1 LKKSATPNPQR
12 VKLAAARIRQFACL
26 DITGPQLAPL
36 LLRELRDVLAFDTG
50 GYFHPGADQRLE
62 SYMEAAD
69 VQAMVP
75 LYLDPRMQQDERRVA
90 RTYEQAAQ
98 QEFGPQTKEQLIKVP
113 WAEFVRSDFYNVLL
127 HPIGL
132 DDCVS
137 LMPRLAGGRPV
148 GSLKLYRRRSA
159 VDFRPAELRE
169 LGRLERFLAQA
180 LEPKSAPAHDETE
193 AQGSEMLVTT
203 AEGRLLWMSAR
214 AERLLAQAFGSH
226 RRPGPSQLPDR
237 LKLLLQQLRWIRSG
251 RETDALPKIEV
262 RNALGLFTIRA
273 CLLQPATAVASA
285 AAAGDAVG
293 IQITKHVSRS
303 VRLLEALRRSPL
315 PPRQAEIGYW
325 IARGSTEADIAARLN
340 LSPHTVVYHRRQLH
354 ASMGT
359 ANRSE
364 LVARLLAMPL
374 PAS

>member
-1 LKKSATPNPQR
+1 
-12 VKLAAARIRQFACL
+12 
-26 DITGPQLAPL
+26 
-36 LLRELRDVLAFDTG
+36 
-50 GYFHPGADQRLE
+50 
-62 SYMEAAD
+62 
-69 VQAMVP
+69 
-75 LYLDPRMQQDERRVA
+75 
-90 RTYEQAAQ
+90 
-98 QEFGPQTKEQLIKVP
+98 
-113 WAEFVRSDFYNVLL
+113 
-127 HPIGL
+127 
-132 DDCVS
+132 
-137 LMPRLAGGRPV
+137 
-148 GSLKLYRRRSA
+148 
-159 VDFRPAELRE
+159 
-169 LGRLERFLAQA
+169 
-180 LEPKSAPAHDETE
+180 
-193 AQGSEMLVTT
+193 
-203 AEGRLLWMSAR
+203 MSAR

-303 VRLLEALRRSPL
+303 PL